1 MINFKDL
8 GIKPKITTF
17 IGDKIKIDR
26 ILNTEIIIH
35 DYKIEDSKK
44 KLGTKLL
51 TLQIERNQTKNII
64 FTGSNVLMDMIS
76 QVPKEKLPIRTT
88 IIKDNERYEFT

>member
-17 IGDKIKIDR
+17 VGDKIKIDR

-35 DYKIEDSKK
+35 GFKIEDSKK
-44 KLGTKLL
+44 KPGTKLL

-64 FTGSNVLMDMIS
+64 FTGSNVLIDMIS
-76 QVPKEKLPIRTT
+76 QVPKEKFPIITT
-88 IIKDNERYEFT
+88 IIKDNERLEFT